1 MILQR
6 EVILFLCT
14 DEDIC
19 IDSVP
24 IIEVSMISL
33 DPHHDNHNEKCF
45 KINTRPGGLNS
56 GAVFLCRVHSD
67 AACQTWMGKLQMLT
81 KKHAVSSGLCG
92 CRHSIRQVA
101 LAIDESDVFPSV
113 VAFLIVAN
121 FVLIITEAQLVPE
134 DGSKEK
140 EIFRWL
146 DVFFTSMFVLEILV
160 RFVAHV
166 GLEFIKDGWNVC
178 DLIIVSFSVVQI
190 IITDIIEVNQ
200 LRLLR
205 FFRVLRVLRIFGK
218 LQQLRHIVSS
228 ITKAVIPV
236 RDAIFIVLMVAF
248 MYAIIGVDSYGST
261 SPGNLFLLPFA
272 CIRANGIV
280 LSYLDL
286 DFMS

>member
-1 MILQR
+1 MPCAFRCCLPDVDGQIANAHEETCRLLRVVWVQT
-6 EVILFLCT
+6 F
-14 DEDIC
+14 
-19 IDSVP
+19 
-24 IIEVSMISL
+24 
-33 DPHHDNHNEKCF
+33 
-45 KINTRPGGLNS
+45 NT
-56 GAVFLCRVHSD
+56 
-67 AACQTWMGKLQMLT
+67 
-81 KKHAVSSGLCG
+81 SSSTCY
-92 CRHSIRQVA
+92 R
-101 LAIDESDVFPSV
+101 
-113 VAFLIVAN
+113 
-121 FVLIITEAQLVPE
+121 PE

-248 MYAIIGVDSYGST
+248 MYAIIGVDIYGST
-261 SPGNLFLLPFA
+261 SPGNLFLLPLA